1 MSNFKFKIIFLG
13 TRFDQ
18 RQETFALGWSNL
30 ISGAM
35 GGLPV
40 TGVLVRAAANVASGA
55 THKTSQFINALV
67 CMIVYL
73 VLLPGFTYIPMPVIA
88 SMLMVSACRLI
99 PFKVMGNLL
108 L

>member
-1 MSNFKFKIIFLG
+1 MSNIKFKIIFLG

-67 CMIVYL
+67 CLIVYL
-73 VLLPGFTYIPMPVIA
+73 VFLPSFTYIPMPVIA